1 MNARRELLK
10 LAGGALAAA
19 GVGLRHAAT
28 FAQGPAFRDA
38 DRTTDKI
45 VALVRSSGDSDPK
58 TMLHIQK
65 IEPVTDIRIPGVV
78 VKPEDLPL
86 IDHFV
91 GHLQIRYSFD
101 DPRFVIAAS
110 ASDLKRLKLRRDEL
124 LPLSVA
130 NFRRLYPKLRI
141 ERPLPHLA
149 VVVDAGELEPSLMLD
164 SRFWDEQKQRAGADI
179 VAAVPARDTL
189 IFTDRRVT
197 RNVES
202 LKGLVAD
209 IYAGAGENAL
219 ARTLFL
225 WNQGRWEVFG

>member
-1 MNARRELLK
+1 MKRRKLLQWI
-10 LAGGALAAA
+10 GSGLAAA
-19 GVGLRHAAT
+19 SVPGW
-28 FAQGPAFRDA
+28 AQQPSFSDV
-38 DRTTDKI
+38 DRTRNKI
-45 VALVRSSGDSDPK
+45 VALIRPSGETDPK
-58 TMLHIQK
+58 AMMHIQK
-65 IEPVTDIRIPGVV
+65 IEPVTDIRIPGVAA
-78 VKPEDLPL
+78 KPEHLPL
-86 IDHFV
+86 MDYFV

-101 DPRFVIAAS
+101 DPRFVTAVS
-110 ASDLKRLKLRRDEL
+110 ASDLKRLKLRREEL

-141 ERPLPHLA
+141 EKPQAQLS

-164 SRFWDEQKQRAGADI
+164 FTFWDEQKLRAGADI

-197 RNVES
+197 RNVDM
-202 LKGLVAD
+202 LRGVVND
-209 IYAGAGENAL
+209 VHAGAGKDAL